1 MIFRKPLIKR
11 EWVKKGTHFTCIGSD
26 MEGKQEIDEN
36 IFSMARVFVDDI
48 NQAANVGETE
58 MPIKKS
64 IITKESIIGEIGE
77 VILGKVTG
85 RVSKDDIT
93 IFDSTGIAYQDLL
106 TATYVIKIAKE
117 KGLGIIVEL

>member
-1 MIFRKPLIKR
+1 
-11 EWVKKGTHFTCIGSD
+11 